1 MSRAEQFDRL
11 DFDLDDDEDEDGEAV
26 QAVTVVSPPTMQ
38 QELSVL
44 ADRRPVWMW
53 PINPTLIT
61 GLGESVMA
69 NRPKKNRPHEGLDI
83 FAAPGTR
90 IYTASSARVLRVRD
104 GRASKQKKSR
114 RAGLF
119 VDLLSDPDAK
129 GIQYIQRY
137 LHLAAVRDLGKEP
150 LALGSPIAELAA
162 AHTSGLGERTHLHFE
177 VRVANA
183 DGSYGPPIDPR
194 RFLPPLSIA

>member
-11 DFDLDDDEDEDGEAV
+11 DFDLDDDDEATPAV
-26 QAVTVVSPPTMQ
+26 AAVPAQSMQ

-44 ADRRPVWMW
+44 ADRRPAWMW
-53 PINPTLIT
+53 PINPALIT

-69 NRPKKNRPHEGLDI
+69 KRPKKNRPHEGLDI
-83 FAAPGTR
+83 FAPPGAR
-90 IYTASSARVLRVRD
+90 IYTASSGRVLRVRD
-104 GRASKQKKSR
+104 GRASQQQKSR

-119 VDLLSDPDAK
+119 VDFLSDPDER
-129 GIQYIQRY
+129 GTQYIQRY
-137 LHLAAVRDLGKEP
+137 LHLAVVRDLGKAA
-150 LALGSPIAELAA
+150 LAIGSPIGELAS

-183 DGSYGPPIDPR
+183 DGSYGPPLDPR

>member
-11 DFDLDDDEDEDGEAV
+11 DFDLDDDDEATPAV
-26 QAVTVVSPPTMQ
+26 AAVPAQSMQ

-44 ADRRPVWMW
+44 ADRRPAWMW
-53 PINPTLIT
+53 PINPALIT

-69 NRPKKNRPHEGLDI
+69 KRPKKNRPHEGLDI
-83 FAAPGTR
+83 FAPPGTR
-90 IYTASSARVLRVRD
+90 IYTASSGKVLRVRD
-104 GRASKQKKSR
+104 GRASMQQKSR

-119 VDLLSDPDAK
+119 VDFLSDPDER
-129 GIQYIQRY
+129 GTQYIQRY
-137 LHLAAVRDLGKEP
+137 LHLAVVRDLGNAA
-150 LALGSPIAELAA
+150 LAIGSPIGELAS

-177 VRVANA
+177 VRMANA
-183 DGSYGPPIDPR
+183 DGSYGPPLDPR

>member
-1 MSRAEQFDRL
+1 MSRAERFDRL
-11 DFDLDDDEDEDGEAV
+11 DFDLDDGDDDATPAVAVV
-26 QAVTVVSPPTMQ
+26 QAQSMQ

-44 ADRRPVWMW
+44 ADRRPAWMW
-53 PINPTLIT
+53 PINPALIT

-69 NRPKKNRPHEGLDI
+69 KRPKKNRPHEGLDI
-83 FAAPGTR
+83 FAPPGTR
-90 IYTASSARVLRVRD
+90 IYTASRGKVLRVRD
-104 GRASKQKKSR
+104 GRASTQQKSR

-119 VDLLSDPDAK
+119 VDFLSDPDER
-129 GIQYIQRY
+129 GTQYIQRY
-137 LHLAAVRDLGKEP
+137 LHLAVVRDLGKAA
-150 LALGSPIAELAA
+150 LAIGSPIGELAS

-183 DGSYGPPIDPR
+183 DGSYGPPLDPR

>member
-11 DFDLDDDEDEDGEAV
+11 DFDLDDDEDEDGEVV
-26 QAVTVVSPPTMQ
+26 QAVVSPSTMQ
-38 QELSVL
+38 GELSVL
-44 ADRRPVWMW
+44 ADRRPAWMW

-83 FAAPGTR
+83 FAPPGTR
-90 IYTASSARVLRVRD
+90 IYTTSSGRVLRVRD
-104 GRASKQKKSR
+104 GRASMQQKSR

-119 VDLLSDPDAK
+119 VDFLSDPDER
-129 GIQYIQRY
+129 GTQYIQRY
-137 LHLAAVRDLGKEP
+137 LHLAVVRDLGNAA
-150 LALGSPIAELAA
+150 LAIGSPIGELAS

-177 VRVANA
+177 VRMANA
-183 DGSYGPPIDPR
+183 DGSYGPPLDPR